1 MTNKGSFDITKLK
14 LFIDEHKLSLIGDY
28 NYITRNSLI
37 TGICKTPN
45 CSNQFTKNFRTLIRN
60 NSYYCEVCMTH
71 IKINKRKET
80 HIKNCGFSTNL
91 KCPITKE
98 KIRQTTFKK
107 FGVEHISQC
116 QSIKE
121 QKKQTTLKN
130 FGVEYPTQSE
140 LIKQKRRETSTIN
153 YGVEHPSQNADYAE
167 KHSKQNYSK
176 KEYVMPSGKTINV
189 QGYEPFALDFLIQ
202 NEKIKEEEI
211 VLGCKNVPTIWYND
225 ESGKSHRHYVD
236 IFIPNL
242 NKCIEVKSTWTA
254 KKKKDCIFLKQNAG
268 KNLGYN
274 YEIWVYDSKGNR
286 VELYS

>member
-1 MTNKGSFDITKLK
+1 MTNKCSFDIIRLK

-28 NYITRNSLI
+28 NYVTRNSLI

-60 NSYYCEVCMTH
+60 NSYHCEVCMTY

-98 KIRQTTFKK
+98 KIRQTTLKK
-107 FGVEHISQC
+107 FGVEHNSQC

-140 LIKQKRRETSTIN
+140 LIKQKGRETSKIN

-167 KHSKQNYSK
+167 KNSKQNYSK
-176 KEYVMPSGKTINV
+176 KEYVMPSGKTVNV
-189 QGYEPFALDFLIQ
+189 QGYEPFALDCLMQ
-202 NEKIKEEEI
+202 NEQIKEEEI

-225 ESGKSHRHYVD
+225 EFGKKHRHYVD

-242 NKCIEVKSTWTA
+242 NKCIEVKSTWT
-254 KKKKDCIFLKQNAG
+254 KEKKKDCIFLKQKAA
-268 KNLGYN
+268 KDLGYK
-274 YEIWVYDSKGNR
+274 YELWIYDKKGNR
-286 VELYS
+286 LEVYS